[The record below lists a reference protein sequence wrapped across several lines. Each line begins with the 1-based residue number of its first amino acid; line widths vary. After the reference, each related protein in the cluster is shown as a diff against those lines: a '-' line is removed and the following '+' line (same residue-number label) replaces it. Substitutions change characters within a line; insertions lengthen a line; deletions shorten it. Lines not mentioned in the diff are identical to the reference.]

1 MDPRNPYSQSAG
13 YIGLLHSQHE
23 KGVKAAKAKR
33 SNAMGKS
40 VGEYKEVW
48 EMRKVDLDRKEKLSK
63 LAILDTLLAKTEP
76 LSEREEVS
84 LNMGPD
90 YSYSQPSQSEEHREY
105 VNAQEFVYPPQ
116 PEVEFG
122 FPQTCYC
129 GSQPQIATS
138 YSTTDPGRRYYTC
151 TNVDDG
157 ECHVWKWWDEAV
169 MEEMRARDRQTL
181 QLAEKVDSLNF
192 LSDYETDQKLV
203 RLENMVSSSSLS
215 NVLWFSLWFSS
226 ELGLVMNYV

>member
-1 MDPRNPYSQSAG
+1 
-13 YIGLLHSQHE
+13 
-23 KGVKAAKAKR
+23 
-33 SNAMGKS
+33 
-40 VGEYKEVW
+40 
-48 EMRKVDLDRKEKLSK
+48 
-63 LAILDTLLAKTEP
+63 
-76 LSEREEVS
+76 
-84 LNMGPD
+84 MGPD
-90 YSYSQPSQSEEHREY
+90 YSYSQPSQSEEHRGDDSDSDNNEIEALIQQDQAQLEY

-169 MEEMRARDRQTL
+169 MEEMRVRDRQTL

-203 RLENMVSSSSLS
+203 RLENMVCELAKNKSRSSFDYFVAVMVM
-215 NVLWFSLWFSS
+215 VLIFIGIVLIFI
-226 ELGLVMNYV
+226 